1 MKRIDGTTQRDHPAV
16 EVKDLNAWYGDSQAL
31 FGVNLRV
38 MAGEVLGI
46 SGRNGAGKTTTL
58 RSIMGMMPNQ
68 SGDVSIFGAPVNGRN
83 PSYLARLGIG
93 YCPEERGIFAS
104 LTVDENLLLP
114 PTVCQGGFSID
125 EIKELFPNLQ
135 RRGRHYGGQLSGG
148 EQQMLAI
155 GRILRTGARILILDE
170 PSEGLSPVFVGIIK
184 AAMKRLKERGYT
196 IVLVEQNLSFVMSL
210 ADRML
215 FLEDGYVVA
224 DEPTETV
231 RKDLARFTHLLA
243 L

>member
-1 MKRIDGTTQRDHPAV
+1 MKRIDGTTQRGHPAI
-16 EVKDLNAWYGDSQAL
+16 EVSDLKAWYGDSQAL

-38 MAGEVLGI
+38 MSGEVLGI

-58 RSIMGMMPNQ
+58 RAIMGMMPNQ
-68 SGDVSIFGAPVNGRN
+68 SGDVNIFGAPVTGRS

-114 PTVCQGGFSID
+114 PTVCQGGLSID

>member
-1 MKRIDGTTQRDHPAV
+1 MKRIDGTTQWGHPAI
-16 EVKDLNAWYGDSQAL
+16 EVSDLKAWYGDSQAL

-38 MAGEVLGI
+38 MSSEVLGI
-46 SGRNGAGKTTTL
+46 SGRNGAGKSTTL
-58 RSIMGMMPNQ
+58 RAIMGMMPNQ
-68 SGDVSIFGAPVNGRN
+68 SGDVSIFGTPVTGRS

-114 PTVCQGGFSID
+114 PTVCLGGLSID

>member
-1 MKRIDGTTQRDHPAV
+1 MKRIDGTSRRGQPAI
-16 EVKDLNAWYGDSQAL
+16 EVSDLKAWYGDSQAL

-38 MAGEVLGI
+38 MSGEVLGI

-58 RSIMGMMPNQ
+58 RAIMGMMPNQ
-68 SGDVSIFGAPVNGRN
+68 SGDINILGAPVTGRS

-114 PTVCQGGFSID
+114 PTVCQGGLSID